1 MLCPQCQC
9 ENLPDSIFCDQCGT
23 RVETVCSHCGEPN
36 RREAR
41 FCRICGQII
50 NQTATIAPARVPGVP
65 SPDSYVPRHLAEKIL
80 ESRQS
85 LEGERKEVTV
95 LFADIRG
102 STRLLEGLDPEDAQK
117 LIDPVLRV
125 MMDAVH
131 RYEGTVNQV
140 LGDGIMALFG
150 APLAHEDHAVRAC
163 YAALAMQEEMRRY
176 RANRGQSDELGLQI
190 SIGLNSGEV
199 VVRSISNDLN
209 VDYSALGHTTHLAAR
224 MQELAGAG
232 AILMTAA
239 TLREVEGFV
248 EVKSLGTVQ
257 AKGVSR
263 PLDAYELVGAT
274 SARTRLHAA
283 APRGLTPFV
292 GRKTEIETFQKVI
305 EKSAAG
311 HGQIFSMV
319 GEPGMGKSRLVYESI
334 HSHVPPDWLVLEAPS
349 VSYGKATPY
358 FPVIELLRRYC
369 EISGGEEVGS
379 IREKIADHVLRL
391 DEMLKDA
398 IPPIL
403 ALLGALPD
411 HEEDGLA
418 SHESND
424 RRQDVGDAIKKF
436 NEMEPQQRRRQTFE
450 SLKRLMIRES
460 QKQPLLM
467 VFEDLHWI
475 DNETQAFLD
484 KLVESLPMARILL
497 LVNYRPGYSHNWA
510 DKAYY
515 TQLRI
520 DPLQSASAEQL
531 LQHLLGSNKELAP
544 LKESLTQR
552 TEGNPFFAEQ
562 SVRSLVETGTLIG
575 EKGNYRPGLALDSIR
590 IPRSVQ
596 SVVADRIDRLSTAQK
611 HLLQTAAVIGVVV
624 PFKLLRS
631 VAELPDDE
639 LYAYLAKLQSAE
651 FICETSLFPEVE
663 YSFKHALTTEVAYGA
678 LLHERRTFLH
688 ARIVRA
694 LEEMTENISHDHLE
708 KLAHHAFYGEIWDKA
723 VSYSKDAGSKAM
735 GRSAY
740 RGAVIYFDR
749 ALASLEHLPKS
760 RPFTEQ
766 AIDLRLDLRNALFP
780 LEELDRLVE
789 NLRAAES
796 LSETLGDQRRLGRI
810 SSYMVHYYTLM
821 GDREKATEASRRG
834 LSLAQALDDFALQI
848 QLNYYL
854 GRAYYYT
861 GEYEQAIDCH
871 KRNIESLHS
880 AGVREYFDME
890 CPPSILC
897 RVFLVMCFAETGE
910 FGAAIEY
917 GTDAIR
923 IAHEIDHSFGSVY
936 ADFGMGLAYLRKG
949 DVGAAVVVLERG
961 LERCRIADIPVQF
974 PLVASPLGLAYVLSG
989 RVAEGTALLEQA
1001 VGQTASKRS
1010 SGQGF
1015 RLSWLS
1021 EAYLRAGRIEE
1032 AASHAELALE
1042 FSRNHQERG
1051 REAWILRQLGKIHAR
1066 RNPSDVDRIEFYYRQ
1081 ALKQATEL
1089 KMRPLIAH
1097 CHLSL
1102 GALYVQIDRSDKAQK
1117 ELSTAI
1123 DLYRLMEMTAGL
1135 REAEIALAKIAQTV
1149 PSTSQTVGT
1158 H

>member
-1 MLCPQCQC
+1 MLCPQCQR
-9 ENLPDSIFCDQCGT
+9 ENLGDSIFCEHCGM
-23 RVETVCSHCGEPN
+23 RLEAVCSHCGAPT
-36 RREAR
+36 RRGAS
-41 FCRICGQII
+41 FCRMCGQTI
-50 NQTATIAPARVPGVP
+50 NQTATVAPARVPGVP

-80 ESRQS
+80 ASRQS

-102 STRLLEGLDPEDAQK
+102 STRLLEGLDPEEAQK

-131 RYEGTVNQV
+131 HYEGTVNQV

-163 YAALAMQEEMRRY
+163 YTALAMQEEMRRY

-190 SIGLNSGEV
+190 SVGLNSGEV

-232 AILMTAA
+232 AILLTAA

-248 EVKSLGTVQ
+248 EVKSLGGVQ

-263 PLDAYELVGAT
+263 PIDAYELVGAT

-283 APRGLTPFV
+283 VARGLTPFV

-305 EKSAAG
+305 ETSAAG

-319 GEPGMGKSRLVYESI
+319 GEPGMGKSRLVYEFI
-334 HSHVPPDWLVLEAPS
+334 HSRVPSDWLVLEAPS

-358 FPVIELLRRYC
+358 FPVIELLRRYF
-369 EISGGEEVGS
+369 EISGGEEVWS

-411 HEEDGLA
+411 HEEDGLV
-418 SHESND
+418 SHGSNS
-424 RRQDVGDAIKKF
+424 RRQDVGDAIRKF

-484 KLVESLPMARILL
+484 NLVESLPMARMLL
-497 LVNYRPGYSHNWA
+497 LVNYRPGYSHAWA
-510 DKAYY
+510 DKTYY
-515 TQLRI
+515 TQTRV
-520 DPLQSASAEQL
+520 DPLESTGAEEL
-531 LQHLLGSNKELAP
+531 LQHLLGNNKDLAP

-552 TEGNPFFAEQ
+552 TEGNPFFAEE
-562 SVRSLVETGTLIG
+562 SVRSLVETGILVG
-575 EKGNYRPGLALDSIR
+575 DKGDYRPGLALDSIR

-596 SVVADRIDRLSTAQK
+596 SVVADRIDRLTIAQK

-624 PFKLLRS
+624 PFRLLRS

-688 ARIVRA
+688 ARIVKV
-694 LEEMTENISHDHLE
+694 LEEMKENISHDHVE
-708 KLAHHAFYGEIWDKA
+708 KLAHHAFYGETWDKA

-760 RPFTEQ
+760 RPFIEQ

-796 LSETLGDQRRLGRI
+796 LSEALGDQRRLGRI

-834 LSLAQALDDFALQI
+834 LSLAQALGDFALQI

-861 GEYEQAIDCH
+861 GEYEQAITCH
-871 KRNIESLHS
+871 KRNIESLNS
-880 AGVREYFDME
+880 AAVHEYFDME

-936 ADFGMGLAYLRKG
+936 ADFGMGLAHLRKG
-949 DVGAAVVVLERG
+949 DVGAAIVVLERG
-961 LERCRIADIPVQF
+961 LERCRVADIPVQF

-989 RVAEGTALLEQA
+989 RIAEGTALLEQA

-1032 AASHAELALE
+1032 AASRAELALE

-1051 REAWILRQLGKIHAR
+1051 REAWILRQIGKIHAR
-1066 RNPSDVDRIEFYYRQ
+1066 RNPPDLDRIEFYLRQ

-1102 GALYVQIDRSDKAQK
+1102 GELYKQIDQSVKAQK
-1117 ELSTAI
+1117 ELLTAI
-1123 DLYRLMEMTAGL
+1123 DLYRFMEMTAGL
-1135 REAEIALAKIAQTV
+1135 REAEIALAKIVDTV
-1149 PSTSQTVGT
+1149 PSASQLA
-1158 H
+1158 

>member
-1 MLCPQCQC
+1 
-9 ENLPDSIFCDQCGT
+9 
-23 RVETVCSHCGEPN
+23 
-36 RREAR
+36 
-41 FCRICGQII
+41 
-50 NQTATIAPARVPGVP
+50 
-65 SPDSYVPRHLAEKIL
+65 
-80 ESRQS
+80 
-85 LEGERKEVTV
+85 
-95 LFADIRG
+95 
-102 STRLLEGLDPEDAQK
+102 
-117 LIDPVLRV
+117 
-125 MMDAVH
+125 
-131 RYEGTVNQV
+131 
-140 LGDGIMALFG
+140 
-150 APLAHEDHAVRAC
+150 LAHEDHAVRAC
-163 YAALAMQEEMRRY
+163 YAAIAMQNEMRRH
-176 RANRGQSDELGLQI
+176 REKLSQSDESGLQI
-190 SIGLNSGEV
+190 GIGLNSGEV
-199 VVRSISNDLN
+199 VVRSIDNDLN
-209 VDYSALGHTTHLAAR
+209 IDYSALGHTTHLAAR
-224 MQELAGAG
+224 MQELANGG

-248 EVKSLGTVQ
+248 EVKSLGAVQ
-257 AKGVSR
+257 VKGVSR
-263 PLDAYELVGAT
+263 PVDAYELMGAT

-283 APRGLTPFV
+283 VTRGLTPFV

-319 GEPGMGKSRLVYESI
+319 GEPGMGKSRLVYEFI
-334 HSHVPPDWLVLEAPS
+334 HSRVPTDWLVLEAPS

-358 FPVIELLRRYC
+358 FPVIELLRRYF
-369 EISGGEEVGS
+369 EISGGDSAEIVQ
-379 IREKIADHVLRL
+379 EKIVDQVLKL
-391 DEMLKDA
+391 DGMLNDA

-418 SHESND
+418 SHGSNG

-484 KLVESLPMARILL
+484 NLVESLPMARLLL
-497 LVNYRPGYSHNWA
+497 LVNYRPGYSHAWA
-510 DKAYY
+510 NITYY
-515 TQLRI
+515 TQTRV
-520 DPLQSASAEQL
+520 DPLQSTGAEEL
-531 LQHLLGSNKELAP
+531 LQHLLGNNKNLAP
-544 LKESLTQR
+544 LKVSLTQR
-552 TEGNPFFAEQ
+552 TEGNPFFAEE
-562 SVRSLVETGTLIG
+562 SVRSLVETGILVG
-575 EKGNYRPGLALDSIR
+575 DKGAYRPGLALDSIR

-596 SVVADRIDRLSTAQK
+596 SVVADRIDRLTIAQK

-624 PFKLLRS
+624 PFRLLRS
-631 VAELPDDE
+631 VAELPEDK
-639 LYAYLAKLQSAE
+639 LYEYLAKLQSAE

-663 YSFKHALTTEVAYGA
+663 YSFKHALTAEVAYGA

-688 ARIVRA
+688 ARIVKA

-723 VSYSKDAGSKAM
+723 VSYSKEAGSKAM

-740 RGAVIYFDR
+740 REAVIYFDR

-760 RPFTEQ
+760 RHILEQ

-780 LEELDRLVE
+780 LEALERLIE

-796 LSETLGDQRRLGRI
+796 LSEGLGDQRRLGRI
-810 SSYMVHYYTLM
+810 SGYLVHYYTLM
-821 GDREKATEASRRG
+821 GDREKATESGRRG
-834 LSLAQALDDFALQI
+834 LALAQALGDFALQI

-854 GRAYYYT
+854 GRAYYYM
-861 GEYEQAIDCH
+861 GEYGQAIEFH
-871 KRNIESLHS
+871 KRNIESLNFET
-880 AGVREYFDME
+880 VRDCFDME

-910 FGAAIEY
+910 FAAAIEY
-917 GTDAIR
+917 GKDAIR
-923 IAHEIDHSFGSVY
+923 IAREIDHSFGSVY
-936 ADFGMGLAYLRKG
+936 ADSGIGLAYLRKE
-949 DVGAAVVVLERG
+949 DIGAAIAVLERG
-961 LERCRIADIPVQF
+961 LERCRVADIPVQF

-1001 VGQTASKRS
+1001 VGQTRSKRS

-1042 FSRNHQERG
+1042 FSRNYQERG

-1066 RNPSDVDRIEFYYRQ
+1066 RNPPDVDRIEFYYRQ
-1081 ALKQATEL
+1081 ALKQANEL
-1089 KMRPLIAH
+1089 KMRPLVAH

-1102 GALYVQIDRSDKAQK
+1102 GELYAQTDQSVKAQI
-1117 ELSTAI
+1117 ELSTAV
-1123 DLYRLMEMTAGL
+1123 DLYRFMEMTAGL
-1135 REAEIALAKIAQTV
+1135 REAEIALAKIADTV
-1149 PSTSQTVGT
+1149 PSARQTVVT